1 MNVYSVAFSECL
13 SQKQVHTCFTSAI
26 SLLQW
31 NISQF
36 VRRFFF
42 LFRRHFLHWY
52 FNFNKITHTKNII
65 HWKKSLSGMTVQ
77 VMNEICE
84 ATCCDWNKALCLFVV
99 GSWKQACNIV
109 LLNVFYH
116 TKSLFSK
123 EPRYSCHYSLC
134 RSLGHSDLACV
145 FKKIYYIENLLCWH

>member
-1 MNVYSVAFSECL
+1 MFIQLHLVSVWV
-13 SQKQVHTCFTSAI
+13 KNRFTLV
-26 SLLQW
+26 LLQQLAYY
-31 NISQF
+31 NEIYHNLY
-36 VRRFFF
+36 VVFFS
-42 LFRRHFLHWY
+42 FRRHFLHWY